1 MARAPQH
8 KSPLLHP
15 GGSSTAST
23 TVTDTLGSNTDLLS
37 PRPPQS
43 PLGQDTSPAS
53 FDPF

>member
-1 MARAPQH
+1 VNQADPRAFGTTANSLVNQ
-8 KSPLLHP
+8 
-15 GGSSTAST
+15 AST